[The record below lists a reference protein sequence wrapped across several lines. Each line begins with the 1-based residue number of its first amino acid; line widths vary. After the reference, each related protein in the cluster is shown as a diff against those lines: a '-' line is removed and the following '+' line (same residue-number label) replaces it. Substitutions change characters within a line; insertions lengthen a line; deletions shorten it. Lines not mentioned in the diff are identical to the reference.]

1 MRYLKRI
8 IVVVVI
14 AGAAVLGGVGW
25 VGSERALHPQ
35 SHGYKW
41 TLVDYPALQGQR
53 VSFRSKDGT
62 TLAGMFFRGGTAR
75 TIVLSHGYGDN
86 QMQMLPYADFLHQA
100 GFTVFTY
107 DMRNRG
113 QSGGDAVTIGA
124 RESSDLVSTVDYLAG
139 RPDVDAQHIGA
150 FGLSLGGSVSILAA
164 AQDARMK
171 AVVDD
176 SGFSDAVSEI
186 GNSFEHFIHLPAFPF
201 ARISVAIAELRAG
214 VNVTGIRPIDVVKR
228 IGPRPLFIIH
238 CAGDTVVPPSHSQ
251 ALFAAAAEP
260 KSIWLLPGGGHI
272 AARTLDPAE
281 YARRVTA
288 FFSDAL
294 R

>member
-1 MRYLKRI
+1 MRYVKRI
-8 IVVVVI
+8 SVVVVI
-14 AGAAVLGGVGW
+14 LAGAVLGGVGW

-41 TLVDYPALQGQR
+41 SLADYPALQAER
-53 VSFRSKDGT
+53 VTFRGGDGT
-62 TLAGMFFRGGTAR
+62 ALAGTFFRGETAR

-86 QMQMLPYADFLHQA
+86 QVQMLPYADFLHQA

-124 RESSDLVSTVDYLAG
+124 RESSDLVSAVDYLAA
-139 RPDVDAQHIGA
+139 RPDVDAHNIGA
-150 FGLSLGGSVSILAA
+150 FGLSLGGAVTILAA
-164 AQDARMK
+164 ARDTRMK

-214 VNVTGIRPIDVVKR
+214 VNVTGIRPIDVVKK

-238 CAGDTVVPPSHSQ
+238 CAADTVVPPSHSRM
-251 ALFAAAAEP
+251 LFDAAAEP
-260 KSIWLLPGGGHI
+260 KQLWLLPQGGHI

-281 YARRVTA
+281 YARRVTN
-288 FFSDAL
+288 FFDGAL

>member
-1 MRYLKRI
+1 MRYVKRI

-41 TLVDYPALQGQR
+41 SPADYPVLQGER
-53 VSFRSKDGT
+53 VSFQSKDGT

-86 QMQMLPYADFLHQA
+86 QVQMLPYADFLHQA
-100 GFTVFTY
+100 GFTIFTY

-124 RESSDLVSTVDYLAG
+124 RESSDLVSAVDYLAG
-139 RPDVDAQHIGA
+139 RPDVDAQRIGA
-150 FGLSLGGSVSILAA
+150 FGLSLGGSVTILAA

-201 ARISVAIAELRAG
+201 ARISVAIAERRAG
-214 VNVTGIRPIDVVKR
+214 INVTGIRPIDVVKR
-228 IGPRPLFIIH
+228 IGPRPFFIIH

-260 KSIWLLPGGGHI
+260 KSMWLLPRGGHI
-272 AARTLDPAE
+272 EARTVDQVE

>member
-1 MRYLKRI
+1 MRIVKRI
-8 IVVVVI
+8 ILGIVI
-14 AGAAVLGGVGW
+14 LGAAVLAGVGW
-25 VGSERALHPQ
+25 IGSERALHPQ

-41 TLVDYPALQGQR
+41 SLADYPSLQGER
-53 VSFRSKDGT
+53 ISFRSTDGT
-62 TLAGMFFRGGTAR
+62 MLAGMFFRGATAR

-86 QMQMLPYADFLHQA
+86 QVQMLPYADFLHRA

-124 RESSDLVSTVDYLAG
+124 RESSDLVSAVDYLAS
-139 RPDVDAQHIGA
+139 RPDVDAHDIGA
-150 FGLSLGGSVSILAA
+150 FGLSLGGSVTILAA
-164 AQDARMK
+164 ARDARIK

-214 VNVTGIRPIDVVKR
+214 VNVTGIRPIDAVGK
-228 IGPRPLFIIH
+228 IGPRPLFLIH
-238 CAGDTVVPPSHSQ
+238 CAGDTIVPPGHSRM
-251 ALFAAAAEP
+251 LFAAAAEP
-260 KSIWLLPGGGHI
+260 KQLWLLPSGGHI
-272 AARTLDPAE
+272 AARTQDPAE

-288 FFSDAL
+288 FFAAAL